1 LESPAAHGRS
11 KMALTPT
18 QALARQAETRP
29 NNTAVIFKGDVW
41 TLSQARRRSRTS
53 CARPCSERRQ
63 GDRVALHTTCRPE
76 MVVAYNACFG
86 LGAIAGPLGAAFTFA
101 ELALILQRL
110 KPALYIGEGRAHL
123 RQSRGEFS
131 ASRSQRLTRGGHLP
145 ARRLSALAG
154 ERCLL
159 H

>member
-1 LESPAAHGRS
+1 
-11 KMALTPT
+11 
-18 QALARQAETRP
+18 
-29 NNTAVIFKGDVW
+29 
-41 TLSQARRRSRTS
+41 
-53 CARPCSERRQ
+53 
-63 GDRVALHTTCRPE
+63 
-76 MVVAYNACFG
+76 
-86 LGAIAGPLGAAFTFA
+86 LGAAFTFA